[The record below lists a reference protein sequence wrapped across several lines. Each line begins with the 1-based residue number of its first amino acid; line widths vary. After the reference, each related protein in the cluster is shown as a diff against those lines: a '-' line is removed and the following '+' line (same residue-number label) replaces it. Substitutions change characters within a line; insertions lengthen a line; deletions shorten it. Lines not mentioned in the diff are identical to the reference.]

1 MFSNSFF
8 AAVSQSF
15 IFRKV
20 VPGILIGLLAVHL
33 DPSGQNDIFTFV
45 LSMVVFWAA
54 IGVGHGLAQLTTG
67 SSEG

>member
-8 AAVSQSF
+8 AAITQSF

-20 VPGILIGLLAVHL
+20 VPGILIGLLAMRL
-33 DPSGQNDIFTFV
+33 DSAGSSDVFTFV

-67 SSEG
+67 SES